1 MARRP
6 LYTRL
11 AISVILIL
19 QLIPLLLFPPSL
31 LGGNSQMWWLPA
43 LLVIM
48 VVVADVQLFVR
59 PSTSPAPWYLLSFAQ
74 GVNIISRLMML
85 WANSS
90 TAQGETTLLNWGY
103 ILLNV
108 VAIAMS
114 MWLLVYLE
122 KPQVREGLL
131 PA

>member
-19 QLIPLLLFPPSL
+19 QIIPLLLFPPSL
-31 LGGNSQMWWLPA
+31 YGGGSQMWWLPA
-43 LLVIM
+43 LLVFM

-90 TAQGETTLLNWGY
+90 RAQGETVLLDWGY

-108 VAIAMS
+108 VAVALS
-114 MWLLVYLE
+114 VLLLVYLAR
-122 KPQVREGLL
+122 PPVREGLL

>member
-11 AISVILIL
+11 AISIILIL
-19 QLIPLLLFPPSL
+19 QIIPLLLFPPSL
-31 LGGNSQMWWLPA
+31 YSGSSQMWWLPA
-43 LLVIM
+43 LLVFM

-90 TAQGETTLLNWGY
+90 RTQGETVLLDWGY

-108 VAIAMS
+108 VAVAVSI
-114 MWLLVYLE
+114 WLLLYME

>member
-11 AISVILIL
+11 AISIILIL
-19 QLIPLLLFPPSL
+19 QIIPLLLFPPSL
-31 LGGNSQMWWLPA
+31 YSGSSQMWWLPA
-43 LLVIM
+43 LLVFM

-90 TAQGETTLLNWGY
+90 RAQGETVLLDWGY

-108 VAIAMS
+108 VAVAVSI
-114 MWLLVYLE
+114 WLLLYME

>member
-1 MARRP
+1 MVRRP

-11 AISVILIL
+11 AISAILIL
-19 QLIPLLLFPPSL
+19 QVIPLLLFPPSVF
-31 LGGNSQMWWLPA
+31 GGNSQMLWLPA
-43 LLVIM
+43 LLVVM
-48 VVVADVQLFVR
+48 VVLGDVQLFVR

-90 TAQGETTLLNWGY
+90 TAQGQTVLLNWSY

-108 VAIAMS
+108 VAMAMS
-114 MWLLVYLE
+114 MWLLLYLE